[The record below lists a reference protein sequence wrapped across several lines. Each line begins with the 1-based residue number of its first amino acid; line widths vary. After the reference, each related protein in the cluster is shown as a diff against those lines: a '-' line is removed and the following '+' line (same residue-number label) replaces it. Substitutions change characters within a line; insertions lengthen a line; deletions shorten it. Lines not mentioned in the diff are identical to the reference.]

1 MSFVHLHNHSEY
13 SLLDGL
19 SKVKKMV
26 AQAKAFDMPAL
37 ALTDHGTMFGAIE
50 FYKACR
56 AEAIKPIIGLEAY
69 MAPRGMNDR
78 DSQKDRKAFHLLL
91 LAENEAGYRN
101 LLQIATDSQ
110 LKGFYYYPR
119 IDHDYLAAHAEGLI
133 CTTGCLAAEIPRA
146 IVEGRHDEARKWLDW
161 HFAVFGKD
169 NFFFELQEHD
179 IDELR
184 QLNKALLEIAPRYN
198 ANFVA
203 TNDVHYVKPE
213 DHTLQDVL
221 LCIQTG
227 ALVAEQ
233 KRMRM
238 TDPSYYLRSADEMR
252 QLFGHIPGAVENTLL
267 IAERC
272 NVDLGFKGYHLPNF
286 EVPPGFT
293 ADSYL
298 RHLCEDG
305 LRKRYGP
312 RADDPAIRERL
323 DYELGVIHKMGFDT
337 YFLIVW
343 DLCQFSAASGI
354 WYNARGSA
362 AGSIVAYC
370 LEITLVE
377 PIAFDLIFERFLNPS
392 RISMPDI
399 DLDFQDDRRHELLQ
413 YTARKYGSDKVAQ
426 IITFGTLKARAAIR
440 DVGRVLNVDLNQKV
454 DPVAK
459 LIPAIPGK
467 DVSIAQALEEVPE
480 FKARYD
486 DDPEVRQM
494 VDFAQGLEGVA
505 RNAGTHAAGVVI
517 TDKPITDYLPLHR
530 PTKGAGEDSPISAV
544 TQFEMDILDGLG
556 LLKVDFLGLR
566 TLTIMARACEF
577 IKERHGQDY
586 NINNIPTDDPA
597 IYDLLGRGDVA
608 GVFQVEGSGMRRFLV
623 DMKPTNL
630 SHIIA
635 MVSLYRPGPIDFI
648 PSFIRR
654 MHGEEPVDYRHPL
667 LEPILKETYG
677 ITVYQ
682 EQIMRAVMNLAGYT
696 AAEADSFRKVVA
708 KKKGEE
714 MVKQRAKFVAGAVN
728 NGISEETADQI
739 FDDWETFAR
748 YGFNKCLPGDVEVVD
763 ADSGRLV
770 RLGDLAKGSAML
782 ERTVTCDTTRLKLR
796 SGVVTDALDNGVKP
810 VYRLTTQLG
819 RQIEATSNHPF
830 YTFDGW
836 QILGDLRP
844 GDQIA
849 MPRRLPVEGRRE
861 WPEHEVIVLGHL
873 LAEGNL
879 CHPHGVYYYTTSDE
893 QLRDYVMA
901 LEKFDNTAA
910 TVSRH
915 HQTHT
920 VYSRRMDRG
929 LETGAVTWAERL
941 SIRGKDARAKEI
953 PAEVFELTNR
963 QIALL
968 IARMWEGDGHI
979 NERGRSVFYATASE
993 RMARQ
998 LQHLLL
1004 RLGIISRL
1012 RQVTFKYRDGRIG
1025 YQLFVTGSDNLRP
1038 FAEQIGV
1045 HFVSIERRKKLR
1057 EILASG
1063 QSSVRDIVPLEIKQ
1077 VVRAEKAAHGLTW
1090 KELRAKADV
1099 AQSEFYPR
1107 STSSKSGFTRNTI
1120 GRLATFFASAEL
1132 RVYAES
1138 DVYWDKVVTIE
1149 YVGRKPTYD
1158 LTIPET
1164 HNFVA
1169 NDFIVH
1175 NSHAA
1180 DYAVICAQTAFLK
1193 AYYPVEYMT
1202 ALLTAEKGD
1211 TDKVAMYAADTRRM
1225 GIEVK
1230 PPDINYSGLDFT
1242 IQDQPGGKSAI
1253 RFGLGAVKNVGEG
1266 PVAEIMQARSKGGP
1280 FKSLDDVCRRVD
1292 LRAVGKRALE
1302 CLIKVGA
1309 LDSLGKRSQL
1319 LAGLDNIMAVSSS
1332 AHKADEVGQFDLFG
1346 GAGGSPI
1353 TAVTL
1358 PKGVPDALLKDMRT
1372 WEKELMGVYVSDH
1385 PLTAHLADMQNIVTH
1400 YSGEL
1405 DESLQNRSVTLAG
1418 QITHIRP
1425 HISAKSNKAM
1435 AFATMEDL
1443 QGSVDLVIFPN
1454 TWKEVGGWL
1463 AVDQIVVL
1471 TGKVDAKGKDAKI
1484 LVDSISR
1491 EVKVTAARGTSNVR
1505 HSPRQE
1511 RERQTTLSNP
1521 KPQVSESRATYN
1533 VTPALPA
1540 YDDDPFAGEAFDP
1553 TTDDSGPRARGG
1565 GNGNGGIESVAPAV
1579 AVEAVAPAGAG
1590 NGNGHGLIADSEMVW
1605 EDRPTLKRNGK
1616 AATYLVE
1623 KVAQPKNSDGE
1634 SGNLADETPRR
1645 IVVTL
1650 HPTGDVEKDRL
1661 RVKRVYDV
1669 FVSHPGPDR
1678 FALVVFEPDGRHFEL
1693 EFFNQTTH
1701 DCDELRRRLYN
1712 FVTPDVIDVQPLA

>member
-19 SKVKKMV
+19 SKVKNMV
-26 AQAKAFDMPAL
+26 AQAKAFGMPAL
-37 ALTDHGTMFGAIE
+37 ALTDHGAMFGAIE

-56 AEAIKPIIGLEAY
+56 EEEIKPIIGLEAY

-91 LAENEAGYRN
+91 LAENETGYRN

-146 IVEGRHDEARKWLDW
+146 LVEGRHDEARKWIDW
-161 HFAVFGKD
+161 HYDVFGKD
-169 NFFFELQEHD
+169 NFFFELQDHD
-179 IDELR
+179 IGELR
-184 QLNKALLEIAPRYN
+184 QLNKTLLEIAPRYN

-213 DHTLQDVL
+213 DHTLQDIL

-227 ALVAEQ
+227 ALVAEE

-286 EVPPGFT
+286 EVPEGFT

-305 LRKRYGP
+305 LHKRYGS
-312 RADDPAIRERL
+312 RADDANIRERL
-323 DYELGVIHKMGFDT
+323 EYELGVIHKMGFDT

-413 YTARKYGSDKVAQ
+413 YTARKYGADKVAQ

-517 TDKPITDYLPLHR
+517 TDKPITEYLPLHR

-577 IKERHGQDY
+577 IKARHGKDY

-667 LEPILKETYG
+667 LEPILNETYG

-714 MVKQRAKFVAGAVN
+714 MVKQRAKFVAGAVQ
-728 NGISEETADQI
+728 NGISKETADQI

-748 YGFNKCLPGDVEVVD
+748 YGFNK
-763 ADSGRLV
+763 
-770 RLGDLAKGSAML
+770 
-782 ERTVTCDTTRLKLR
+782 
-796 SGVVTDALDNGVKP
+796 
-810 VYRLTTQLG
+810 
-819 RQIEATSNHPF
+819 
-830 YTFDGW
+830 
-836 QILGDLRP
+836 
-844 GDQIA
+844 
-849 MPRRLPVEGRRE
+849 
-861 WPEHEVIVLGHL
+861 
-873 LAEGNL
+873 
-879 CHPHGVYYYTTSDE
+879 
-893 QLRDYVMA
+893 
-901 LEKFDNTAA
+901 
-910 TVSRH
+910 
-915 HQTHT
+915 
-920 VYSRRMDRG
+920 
-929 LETGAVTWAERL
+929 
-941 SIRGKDARAKEI
+941 
-953 PAEVFELTNR
+953 
-963 QIALL
+963 
-968 IARMWEGDGHI
+968 
-979 NERGRSVFYATASE
+979 
-993 RMARQ
+993 
-998 LQHLLL
+998 
-1004 RLGIISRL
+1004 
-1012 RQVTFKYRDGRIG
+1012 
-1025 YQLFVTGSDNLRP
+1025 
-1038 FAEQIGV
+1038 
-1045 HFVSIERRKKLR
+1045 
-1057 EILASG
+1057 
-1063 QSSVRDIVPLEIKQ
+1063 
-1077 VVRAEKAAHGLTW
+1077 
-1090 KELRAKADV
+1090 
-1099 AQSEFYPR
+1099 
-1107 STSSKSGFTRNTI
+1107 
-1120 GRLATFFASAEL
+1120 
-1132 RVYAES
+1132 
-1138 DVYWDKVVTIE
+1138 
-1149 YVGRKPTYD
+1149 
-1158 LTIPET
+1158 
-1164 HNFVA
+1164 
-1169 NDFIVH
+1169 
-1175 NSHAA
+1175 SHAA

-1230 PPDINYSGLDFT
+1230 PPDVNYSGLDFT

-1266 PVAEIMQARSKGGP
+1266 PVAEIMQARSKGGL

-1319 LAGLDNIMAVSSS
+1319 LAGLDNIVAVSSS

-1346 GAGGSPI
+1346 GAGGSPS

-1358 PKGVPDALLKDMRT
+1358 PKNVPDALLKDMRT

-1405 DESLQNRSVTLAG
+1405 DEALQNRSVTLAG

-1425 HISAKSNKAM
+1425 HISAKSNKPM
-1435 AFATMEDL
+1435 AFVTMEDL

-1463 AVDQIVVL
+1463 AVDQVVVL

-1491 EVKVTAARGTSNVR
+1491 EVKVTAARQKSEGRNQKAEDNQKSQIP
-1505 HSPRQE
+1505 SPK
-1511 RERQTTLSNP
+1511 S
-1521 KPQVSESRATYN
+1521 QVSESRAAYN
-1533 VTPALPA
+1533 VATPS
-1540 YDDDPFAGEAFDP
+1540 YSDDDPFAGEAFDP
-1553 TTDDSGPRARGG
+1553 TGEIDSGPGPRANLG
-1565 GNGNGGIESVAPAV
+1565 GNGNGGGEAVTVSPAMT
-1579 AVEAVAPAGAG
+1579 VEAAAAVP
-1590 NGNGHGLIADSEMVW
+1590 GNGHGPVAGFEMMMW
-1605 EDRPTLKRNGK
+1605 EDRPSLRSNGK
-1616 AATYLVE
+1616 SATRLLE
-1623 KVAQPKNSDGE
+1623 RVAQPKNSNVE
-1634 SGNLADETPRR
+1634 SVNLTDERPKR

-1650 HPTGDVEKDRL
+1650 FPTGEVEKDRL
-1661 RVKRVYDV
+1661 RVKRVYDT
-1669 FVSHPGPDR
+1669 FVSHPGRDR
-1678 FALVVFEPDGRHFEL
+1678 FVLVVYEPDGRHFEL
-1693 EFFNQTTH
+1693 EFYDVSTH
-1701 DCDELRRRLYN
+1701 FCDELQRRLYL
-1712 FVTPDVIDVQPLA
+1712 FVTPDVIDVQLLA

>member
-1 MSFVHLHNHSEY
+1 
-13 SLLDGL
+13 
-19 SKVKKMV
+19 
-26 AQAKAFDMPAL
+26 
-37 ALTDHGTMFGAIE
+37 
-50 FYKACR
+50 
-56 AEAIKPIIGLEAY
+56 
-69 MAPRGMNDR
+69 
-78 DSQKDRKAFHLLL
+78 
-91 LAENEAGYRN
+91 GYQN
-101 LLQIATDSQ
+101 LLKIATAAQ
-110 LKGFYYYPR
+110 LDGFYYYPR

-146 IVEGRHDEARKWLDW
+146 LVEGRHDEARKWLDW
-161 HFAVFGKD
+161 HYDVFGKD
-169 NFFFELQEHD
+169 NFFFELQDHD
-179 IDELR
+179 IGELR
-184 QLNKALLEIAPRYN
+184 QLNKTLLEIAPRYN

-227 ALVAEQ
+227 ALVAEE

-286 EVPPGFT
+286 EVPEGFT

-312 RADDPAIRERL
+312 RADDANIRERL
-323 DYELGVIHKMGFDT
+323 EYELGVIHKMGFDA

-399 DLDFQDDRRHELLQ
+399 DLDFQDDRRHELLA
-413 YTARKYGSDKVAQ
+413 YTARKYGADKVAQ

-517 TDKPITDYLPLHR
+517 TDKPITEYLPLHR

-544 TQFEMDILDGLG
+544 PQFEMDILDGLG

-577 IKERHGQDY
+577 IKGRHGKDY

-623 DMKPTNL
+623 DMKPTTL

-654 MHGEEPVDYRHPL
+654 MHNEEPVDYRHPL

-728 NGISEETADQI
+728 NGISEETANQI

-748 YGFNKCLPGDVEVVD
+748 YGFNK
-763 ADSGRLV
+763 
-770 RLGDLAKGSAML
+770 
-782 ERTVTCDTTRLKLR
+782 
-796 SGVVTDALDNGVKP
+796 
-810 VYRLTTQLG
+810 
-819 RQIEATSNHPF
+819 
-830 YTFDGW
+830 
-836 QILGDLRP
+836 
-844 GDQIA
+844 
-849 MPRRLPVEGRRE
+849 
-861 WPEHEVIVLGHL
+861 
-873 LAEGNL
+873 
-879 CHPHGVYYYTTSDE
+879 
-893 QLRDYVMA
+893 
-901 LEKFDNTAA
+901 
-910 TVSRH
+910 
-915 HQTHT
+915 
-920 VYSRRMDRG
+920 
-929 LETGAVTWAERL
+929 
-941 SIRGKDARAKEI
+941 
-953 PAEVFELTNR
+953 
-963 QIALL
+963 
-968 IARMWEGDGHI
+968 
-979 NERGRSVFYATASE
+979 
-993 RMARQ
+993 
-998 LQHLLL
+998 
-1004 RLGIISRL
+1004 
-1012 RQVTFKYRDGRIG
+1012 
-1025 YQLFVTGSDNLRP
+1025 
-1038 FAEQIGV
+1038 
-1045 HFVSIERRKKLR
+1045 
-1057 EILASG
+1057 
-1063 QSSVRDIVPLEIKQ
+1063 
-1077 VVRAEKAAHGLTW
+1077 
-1090 KELRAKADV
+1090 
-1099 AQSEFYPR
+1099 
-1107 STSSKSGFTRNTI
+1107 
-1120 GRLATFFASAEL
+1120 
-1132 RVYAES
+1132 
-1138 DVYWDKVVTIE
+1138 
-1149 YVGRKPTYD
+1149 
-1158 LTIPET
+1158 
-1164 HNFVA
+1164 
-1169 NDFIVH
+1169 
-1175 NSHAA
+1175 SHAA

-1319 LAGLDNIMAVSSS
+1319 LAGLDNIVAVSSS

-1346 GAGGSPI
+1346 GAGGSPS

-1358 PKGVPDALLKDMRT
+1358 PKNVPDALLKDMRT

-1454 TWKEVGGWL
+1454 TWKEAGGWL
-1463 AVDQIVVL
+1463 AVDQVVVL
-1471 TGKVDAKGKDAKI
+1471 TGKVDAKGKDVKI
-1484 LVDSISR
+1484 LVDSMSR
-1491 EVKVTAARGTSNVR
+1491 EVKVTAARGTSNVTHRGLRQRETTSPNAR
-1505 HSPRQE
+1505 HGP
-1511 RERQTTLSNP
+1511 QTTRESQTP
-1521 KPQVSESRATYN
+1521 KSQISEPPATYK
-1533 VTPALPA
+1533 VT
-1540 YDDDPFAGEAFDP
+1540 
-1553 TTDDSGPRARGG
+1553 
-1565 GNGNGGIESVAPAV
+1565 
-1579 AVEAVAPAGAG
+1579 
-1590 NGNGHGLIADSEMVW
+1590 
-1605 EDRPTLKRNGK
+1605 
-1616 AATYLVE
+1616 
-1623 KVAQPKNSDGE
+1623 
-1634 SGNLADETPRR
+1634 
-1645 IVVTL
+1645 
-1650 HPTGDVEKDRL
+1650 
-1661 RVKRVYDV
+1661 
-1669 FVSHPGPDR
+1669 
-1678 FALVVFEPDGRHFEL
+1678 
-1693 EFFNQTTH
+1693 
-1701 DCDELRRRLYN
+1701 
-1712 FVTPDVIDVQPLA
+1712 

>member
-26 AQAKAFDMPAL
+26 AQAKEFDMPAL

-50 FYKACR
+50 FYKACQ
-56 AEAIKPIIGLEAY
+56 AEAIKPIIGVEAY
-69 MAPRGMNDR
+69 LAPRGMNDR

-91 LAENEAGYRN
+91 LAENETGYRN

-146 IVEGRHDEARKWLDW
+146 LVEGRHDEARKWLDW
-161 HFAVFGKD
+161 HYDVFGKD
-169 NFFFELQEHD
+169 NFFFELQDHD
-179 IDELR
+179 IGELR
-184 QLNKALLEIAPRYN
+184 QLNKTLLEIAPRYN
-198 ANFVA
+198 AQFVA

-213 DHTLQDVL
+213 DHTLQDIL

-238 TDPSYYLRSADEMR
+238 TDPSYYLRSGDEMR
-252 QLFGHIPGAVENTLL
+252 QLFGHIPGAIENTLL

-286 EVPPGFT
+286 EVPEGFT
-293 ADSYL
+293 ADGYL

-312 RADDPAIRERL
+312 RADDANIRERL

-399 DLDFQDDRRHELLQ
+399 DLDFQDDRRHEVLA
-413 YTARKYGSDKVAQ
+413 YTARKYGVDKVAQ

-517 TDKPITDYLPLHR
+517 TDKPITEYLPLHR

-577 IKERHGQDY
+577 IKGRHGKDY

-623 DMKPTNL
+623 DMKPTTL

-654 MHGEEPVDYRHPL
+654 MHNEEPVDYRHPL

-748 YGFNKCLPGDVEVVD
+748 YGFNK
-763 ADSGRLV
+763 
-770 RLGDLAKGSAML
+770 
-782 ERTVTCDTTRLKLR
+782 
-796 SGVVTDALDNGVKP
+796 
-810 VYRLTTQLG
+810 
-819 RQIEATSNHPF
+819 
-830 YTFDGW
+830 
-836 QILGDLRP
+836 
-844 GDQIA
+844 
-849 MPRRLPVEGRRE
+849 
-861 WPEHEVIVLGHL
+861 
-873 LAEGNL
+873 
-879 CHPHGVYYYTTSDE
+879 
-893 QLRDYVMA
+893 
-901 LEKFDNTAA
+901 
-910 TVSRH
+910 
-915 HQTHT
+915 
-920 VYSRRMDRG
+920 
-929 LETGAVTWAERL
+929 
-941 SIRGKDARAKEI
+941 
-953 PAEVFELTNR
+953 
-963 QIALL
+963 
-968 IARMWEGDGHI
+968 
-979 NERGRSVFYATASE
+979 
-993 RMARQ
+993 
-998 LQHLLL
+998 
-1004 RLGIISRL
+1004 
-1012 RQVTFKYRDGRIG
+1012 
-1025 YQLFVTGSDNLRP
+1025 
-1038 FAEQIGV
+1038 
-1045 HFVSIERRKKLR
+1045 
-1057 EILASG
+1057 
-1063 QSSVRDIVPLEIKQ
+1063 
-1077 VVRAEKAAHGLTW
+1077 
-1090 KELRAKADV
+1090 
-1099 AQSEFYPR
+1099 
-1107 STSSKSGFTRNTI
+1107 
-1120 GRLATFFASAEL
+1120 
-1132 RVYAES
+1132 
-1138 DVYWDKVVTIE
+1138 
-1149 YVGRKPTYD
+1149 
-1158 LTIPET
+1158 
-1164 HNFVA
+1164 
-1169 NDFIVH
+1169 
-1175 NSHAA
+1175 SHAA

-1242 IQDQPGGKSAI
+1242 IQDQSGGKSAI

-1319 LAGLDNIMAVSSS
+1319 LAGLDNMMAVSSS

-1346 GAGGSPI
+1346 GAGGSPS

-1358 PKGVPDALLKDMRT
+1358 PKNVPDALLKDMRT

-1435 AFATMEDL
+1435 AFVTMEDL

-1463 AVDQIVVL
+1463 AVDQVVVL

-1491 EVKVTAARGTSNVR
+1491 EVKVTAARGTSNVK
-1505 HSPRQE
+1505 
-1511 RERQTTLSNP
+1511 RQTTSLNP
-1521 KPQVSESRATYN
+1521 KPQAPNSKPQVAEPRATYN
-1533 VTPALPA
+1533 ATPALPA
-1540 YDDDPFAGEAFDP
+1540 YDDDDPFAGREFDP
-1553 TTDDSGPRARGG
+1553 TGNGDARPKAQGG
-1565 GNGNGGIESVAPAV
+1565 GNGNGHGGIEPVAPLAVVEALAPAV
-1579 AVEAVAPAGAG
+1579 AG

-1605 EDRPTLKRNGK
+1605 EDRPALRRNGK
-1616 AATYLVE
+1616 AATYLIE
-1623 KVAQPKNSDGE
+1623 KVAQPKNSNGE
-1634 SGNLADETPRR
+1634 SGSLTDETPKR

-1650 HPTGDVEKDRL
+1650 HPTGEVEKDRL